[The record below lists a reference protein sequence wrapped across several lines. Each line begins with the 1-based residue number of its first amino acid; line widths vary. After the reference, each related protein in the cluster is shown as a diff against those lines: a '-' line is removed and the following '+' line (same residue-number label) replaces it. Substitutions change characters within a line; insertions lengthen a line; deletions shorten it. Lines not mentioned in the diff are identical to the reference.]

1 MPAPRNDGECPMIVS
16 ALFFYLFAGTCV
28 ASAAMV
34 IVSRNPVHSVLYLIL
49 AFVNASGLFILM
61 GAEFL
66 GMMLIVVYVGAVA
79 VLFLFVIMM
88 LDVDF
93 VELREGFM
101 QYLPVGLVIGGIF
114 VFELLLVVGGWVIN
128 PSVTKNIT
136 AAIPANI
143 SNTEALGLVLY
154 TKYIHYFQ
162 LSGMVLLVAM
172 IGAIVLT
179 LRHKA
184 SVKRQDINVQ
194 NARTPELAMALRTNV
209 ASGQGL
215 QDADAAEWVQ

>member
-1 MPAPRNDGECPMIVS
+1 MILP
-16 ALFFYLFAGTCV
+16 ALFFYLFASVCV
-28 ASAAMV
+28 ASAVMV

-49 AFVNASGLFILM
+49 AFVNASGLFVLM

-66 GMMLIVVYVGAVA
+66 AMILIVVYVGAVA

-93 VELREGFM
+93 LELREGFI
-101 QYLPVGLVIGGIF
+101 QYLPVGVVIGGIF
-114 VFELLLVVGGWVIN
+114 LFELLLTVGAWVIN
-128 PSVTKNIT
+128 PSVSKNIT
-136 AAIPANI
+136 AAIPANV

-162 LSGMVLLVAM
+162 LAGMVLLVAM

-184 SVKRQDINVQ
+184 NVKRQDINVQ
-194 NARTPELAMALRTNV
+194 NARTPEMAMAMRKV

-215 QDADAAEWVQ
+215 SDADAAEWVK